1 MFDKVW
7 EILSQKEQLFFH
19 ETHQNLERI
28 RRRPS
33 KKEEMSTLKFSWDLS
48 PKAINKLD
56 VIYQNVYTRL
66 EDHHENALK
75 SETSKIAQDLFPKHQ
90 AILMEAIKLW
100 KQAAIVA

>member
-1 MFDKVW
+1 
-7 EILSQKEQLFFH
+7 
-19 ETHQNLERI
+19 
-28 RRRPS
+28 
-33 KKEEMSTLKFSWDLS
+33 
-48 PKAINKLD
+48 
-56 VIYQNVYTRL
+56 VYTRL